1 MRVMVLGGT
10 RFIGAAIVDEL
21 AAHGHELLIVH
32 RGEHEP
38 AEMPEA
44 DHLHAERQDL
54 PHLRGPVDEFD
65 PEAVVDNCAYS
76 AADAE
81 TALAA
86 IGDDVRLLVVSSMDV
101 YRAYGAVLAGAE
113 TDPVPVDETSPV
125 RPERFP
131 YRGRPHPSPD
141 ADTYEK
147 LDVEAAYL
155 AREATVCRL
164 PMVYGERD
172 HQRREEPIL
181 RRVRAGRGRV
191 PAGSGTWLW
200 TRGYVRD
207 VAAGIRLALESE
219 ACVAEVLNLGES
231 RTWSMG
237 LWARHV
243 LEAAGSEAEL
253 TRVPD
258 VLLPD
263 DLKVLGTIPQHLLV
277 DSSSSGRAPTWTG
290 QQHLLVDSSKARDLL
305 GWEQTDPHEAL
316 RRSVAWHLANPPED
330 ASDDFTADDRALA
343 PANWSQAL

>member
-10 RFIGAAIVDEL
+10 RFIGAAVVEEL
-21 AAHGHELLIVH
+21 HANGHELLVVH

-38 AEMPEA
+38 ADLPEA
-44 DHLHAERQDL
+44 DHLHADRQDL

-65 PEAVVDNCAYS
+65 PEAVVDVCAYS

-86 IGDDVRLLVVSSMDV
+86 VGDVRLLVVSSMDV
-101 YRAYGAVLAGAE
+101 YRAFGAVLAGTE
-113 TDPVPVDETSPV
+113 TDALPVDETSPV
-125 RPERFP
+125 RSDRYP
-131 YRGRPHPSPD
+131 YRGRSHPS
-141 ADTYEK
+141 ADTDSYEK

-172 HQRREEPIL
+172 HQRREEPLL
-181 RRVRAGRGRV
+181 RRARAGRDRV
-191 PAGSGTWLW
+191 PAGSGGWLW

-207 VAAGIRLALESE
+207 VAAGIRLALESD
-219 ACVAEVLNLGES
+219 ACLAEVLNLGEA

-243 LEAAGSEAEL
+243 LEAAGSGAEL
-253 TRVPD
+253 VRVPD

-263 DLKVLGTIPQHLLV
+263 DLKALGTIP
-277 DSSSSGRAPTWTG
+277 
-290 QQHLLVDSSKARDLL
+290 QHLLVDSSKARDLL
-305 GWEQTDPHEAL
+305 GWTETDPHEAL
-316 RRSVAWHLANPPED
+316 HRSVAWHLANPPEGAD
-330 ASDDFTADDRALA
+330 ADFTADDRALA
-343 PANWSQAL
+343 AAG

>member
-10 RFIGAAIVDEL
+10 RFIGAAVVEEL
-21 AAHGHELLIVH
+21 HANGHELLVVH

-38 AEMPEA
+38 ADLPEVE
-44 DHLHAERQDL
+44 HLHAQRQDL
-54 PHLRGPVDEFD
+54 PHLRGPVEEFG
-65 PEAVVDNCAYS
+65 PEAVVDNTAFS
-76 AADAE
+76 TADAE

-86 IGDDVRLLVVSSMDV
+86 IDDDVRLLVVSSMDV
-101 YRAYGAVLAGAE
+101 YRAFGAVLAGIE

-125 RPERFP
+125 RPERYP
-131 YRGRPHPSPD
+131 YRGRTLVSTD

-181 RRVRAGRGRV
+181 RRVRAGRSRI
-191 PAGSGTWLW
+191 PAGAGSWLW

-207 VAAGIRLALESE
+207 VAAGIRLALESD
-219 ACVAEVLNLGES
+219 AAVAEVLNLGEARS
-231 RTWSMG
+231 WSMG

-243 LEAAGSEAEL
+243 LEAAGSDAEL
-253 TRVPD
+253 VRVPD

-263 DLKVLGTIPQHLLV
+263 DLKALGTIP
-277 DSSSSGRAPTWTG
+277 
-290 QQHLLVDSSKARDLL
+290 QHLLVDSSKARDLL
-305 GWEQTDPHEAL
+305 GWTETDPHQAL
-316 RRSVAWHLANPPED
+316 HRSVAWHLANPPED
-330 ASDDFTADDRALA
+330 ADADFSADDRALA
-343 PANWSQAL
+343 AS